1 MLISGA
7 DSAVA
12 LVDAD
17 SGETLT
23 YRDLRGAVERF
34 ARKLPRERTL
44 AFMYP
49 ARSAGAL
56 AAYLALLEAR
66 YPVAVM
72 NPDSPSEMTA
82 RLTERYRPGIA
93 VSAETG
99 WEPAPTGHAPVPLH
113 PDLALLLST
122 SGSTGTPKLVRLSAG
137 NVLANARA
145 VCASLGIHA
154 GDRTITSLPLSY
166 SYGLS
171 VVHSHMLAGAA
182 IVVVDAPI
190 IEQRFW
196 TACADHGGRSLHATP
211 TGLRVLWGASI
222 APGALEGFRYVSS
235 AGGRLP
241 VDLNRRIADDAAEY
255 GFRFHNMYGQT
266 EACARI
272 TCMPPDAPS
281 DKLGS
286 VGLPLAGGAVA
297 IRSADAGDLPTG
309 EIGRIWYR
317 GPNVMMGYAFDAD
330 DLARGDEQGEWLDTG
345 DIGRLDPDGYLWV
358 TGREAR
364 FAKPLGI
371 RVSLD
376 DIEHLLS
383 EHAAFAAVEQ
393 DDVVHVAHTQDGF
406 DAAAGIKRLTELTG
420 IPALAFRF
428 HHVDAIP
435 TLPNGKVDYQQ
446 LKATVTSAAV
456 PAAR

>member
-1 MLISGA
+1 MLISGS

-12 LVDAD
+12 VVDAD

-23 YRDLRGAVERF
+23 YRDLRRAVDRF
-34 ARKLPRERTL
+34 AGKLPRERML
-44 AFMYP
+44 SFVYP
-49 ARSAGAL
+49 ARSARAL
-56 AAYLALLEAR
+56 VAYLALIEAR
-66 YPVAVM
+66 NPVAVM
-72 NPDSPSEMTA
+72 NPDSPAETKA
-82 RLTERYRPGIA
+82 RLTERYRPGIV
-93 VSAETG
+93 VSAETE
-99 WEPAPTGHAPVPLH
+99 WEPAPTGHEPVALH
-113 PDLALLLST
+113 QDLALLLST
-122 SGSTGTPKLVRLSAG
+122 SGSTGTPKLVRLSEG
-137 NVLANARA
+137 NLLANAYA
-145 VCASLGIHA
+145 VCASLGI
-154 GDRTITSLPLSY
+154 DNSYRTVTSLPLSY

-171 VVHSHMLAGAA
+171 VVHSHMLAGAT

-196 TACADHGGRSLHATP
+196 AVCAEHGVQSLHATP

-222 APGALEGFRYVSS
+222 APAALEGFHYVTS

-272 TCMPPDAPS
+272 TCMPPDAPP

-286 VGLPLAGGAVA
+286 VGLPLKGGEVA
-297 IRSADAGDLPTG
+297 IRSHEAEDLPTG

-317 GPNVMMGYAFDAD
+317 GPNVMMGYAYDAD
-330 DLARGDEQGEWLDTG
+330 DLARGDEQGEWIDTG
-345 DIGRLDPDGYLWV
+345 DVGRLDDDGYLWV

-406 DAAAGIKRLTELTG
+406 DAADGIRRLTELTG

-428 HHVDAIP
+428 HRVDAIP
-435 TLPNGKVDYQQ
+435 TLPNGKVDYQR
-446 LKATVTSAAV
+446 LKTTVTSTPV
-456 PAAR
+456 PAAP